1 MPEIKLRTKPDELC
15 AQISEMAR
23 RLGVGA
29 KLPTVR
35 ELGRSFGVSQM
46 TLNVA
51 LGRMEEQDIISRRH
65 GSGVFVAEGIGC
77 RSRARNIVLLCSY
90 QVMRSVGHS
99 IFWDMLI
106 EHSRERAA
114 SHNETCQLHLTNP
127 SREGEN
133 ALLEG
138 LMADIRSGRVQ
149 GVLGIRL
156 EELVRD
162 WIAEQKVPL
171 VTFAGGEQWAIGLNG
186 DALIQTGVE
195 QLAKQGCRRIG
206 LWRPLDR
213 HETAEGNIRHGHHN
227 ETVFRRALDSL
238 GLPFDSC
245 LIHHGVRELEESGV
259 VPGESN
265 QEQGFRAALRVFGE
279 GAQAKPDGL
288 FITDDLM
295 THGALAAFQKLGLR
309 AGHDVKI
316 ASHANHG
323 SPILMGQDDLTLIE
337 FDPAQ
342 LVHEMFSM
350 LETLMDG
357 QVPTQSKVLIAP
369 RLRVSRD

>member
-1 MPEIKLRTKPDELC
+1 MQEIKLRTKPDELC

-51 LGRMEEQDIISRRH
+51 LGRLEQKGIISRRH
-65 GSGVFVAEGIGC
+65 GSGVFVAEGIAN
-77 RSRARNIVLLCSY
+77 RLIRRNIVLLCGY
-90 QVMRSVGHS
+90 QVMRSAGHS

-106 EHSRERAA
+106 EHSRGRAA

-138 LMADIRSGRVQ
+138 LMAEMRSGRVQ
-149 GVLGIRL
+149 GVLGILL
-156 EELVRD
+156 EESVRN
-162 WIAEQKVPL
+162 WIVEQKVPL
-171 VTFAGGEQWAIGLNG
+171 VTFAGGEQWAVGLNAN
-186 DALIQTGVE
+186 ALTQLAVE

-206 LWRPLDR
+206 LWRPNQSYDSL
-213 HETAEGNIRHGHHN
+213 EGNLRQAHQQEAAFHH
-227 ETVFRRALDSL
+227 ALDAL
-238 GLPFDSC
+238 GLPSDSC
-245 LIHHGVRELEESGV
+245 LMQHGMREIQEPGA
-259 VPGESN
+259 VPNESN
-265 QEQGFRAALRVFGE
+265 QEQGFRAALQVFGE
-279 GAQAKPDGL
+279 SAEEKPDGL

-309 AGHDVKI
+309 PGHDVKI
-316 ASHANHG
+316 ASHANRN

-357 QVPTQSKVLIAP
+357 QTPFAPVFIQP
-369 RLRVSRD
+369 RLRQTSG